1 MPVVSRAIRL
11 CGTDIVD
18 PPTRVLR
25 AGPLSVEFDNGA
37 LRYVRFGAT
46 EVLRAI
52 AFLVRDENWGTFTPD
67 IHDLAIDEADERFEV
82 SYRATC
88 ADDRR
93 SLSYEAK
100 VTGQS
105 DGSLSFEAVATP
117 ETDVLT
123 NRTGFIVLHPVDG
136 VAGRPVRVLHVDGR

>member
-1 MPVVSRAIRL
+1 MPVVSRAIKL

-52 AFLVRDENWGTFTPD
+52 AFLVRDENWGTFTPE
-67 IHDLAIDEADERFEV
+67 IRNLSIDEAADRFTV
-82 SYRATC
+82 RYSATC
-88 ADDRR
+88 SDARR
-93 SLSYEAK
+93 TLSYEA
-100 VTGQS
+100 
-105 DGSLSFEAVATP
+105 A
-117 ETDVLT
+117 
-123 NRTGFIVLHPVDG
+123 II
-136 VAGRPVRVLHVDGR
+136 